1 MAGREVRGSERER
14 QSRGGGALPDERVM
28 AGVSGVTEPDGTATE
43 IPHKL
48 LFDGYADALREAIRC
63 VKQVNGLV

>member
-1 MAGREVRGSERER
+1 MNEKDRAEAAVHYDEP
-14 QSRGGGALPDERVM
+14 AHYHERVM